1 MRTYTIPAALA
12 ADWRRLPGGTRLHD
26 AGGEE
31 FLVPSRAV
39 QRALGPER
47 YVLSAEDGSALRME
61 TLTYPVRWVVA
72 PGPLAQRTAA
82 VPWPEVQQALETL
95 SQVLV
100 EAGYGH

>member
-1 MRTYTIPAALA
+1 MKTYTIPAALA
-12 ADWRRLPGGTRLHD
+12 ADWRRFPGGTRLHD

-47 YVLSAEDGSALRME
+47 YVLSAEDGSAQRTE
-61 TLTYPVRWVVA
+61 ALTYPVQWVIDPA
-72 PGPLAQRTAA
+72 PPTRKP